1 MSKRRN
7 PNFTDAELQTLLD
20 EIEKDKTL
28 LFSKLS
34 NVATNGAKKRAWE
47 SVCSKVNATNTD
59 HKRTVDEIR
68 KKWSTYTSIAK
79 KQASRIR
86 RESRKTGGGPPPEQL
101 TPLQDKVVAIIGN
114 TPIDGIDGGIDTCP
128 GIEFDGE
135 PAEEPSQTRDSDS
148 SNENDM
154 SYSSFS
160 EARCT
165 RENLCGNSFS
175 SGTSSSKSSKGKY
188 SEPSPEDCK
197 LIEIEGERL
206 KVEKERLH
214 VEKQR
219 LHIEQLRLEIDQQR
233 LVTEQQKHQ
242 LYMAKLNISM
252 TQMGVHVA
260 DTPSTSVVKDNP
272 SS

>member
-7 PNFTDAELQTLLD
+7 SNFTDAELQTLLD

-28 LFSKLS
+28 LFSKRS
-34 NVATNGAKKRAWE
+34 NVATNSA
-47 SVCSKVNATNTD
+47 
-59 HKRTVDEIR
+59 
-68 KKWSTYTSIAK
+68 
-79 KQASRIR
+79 ASRIR
-86 RESRKTGGGPPPEQL
+86 RESRKTGGGPPPEEL

-128 GIEFDGE
+128 GKEFDGV
-135 PAEEPSQTRDSDS
+135 PAEELTQTRDSDS

-154 SYSSFS
+154 SYSSFN

-165 RENLCGNSFS
+165 RQNLCGNSFS
-175 SGTSSSKSSKGKY
+175 SGASSSKSSKGKY

-197 LIEIEGERL
+197 LVEIEGERL

-219 LHIEQLRLEIDQQR
+219 LHIEQLRLEIDKQR

-252 TQMGVHVA
+252 TQMGVA
-260 DTPSTSVVKDNP
+260 DTPSTSVEKDNP

>member
-34 NVATNGAKKRAWE
+34 NVATNGAKKRAWDTI
-47 SVCSKVNATNTD
+47 CSKVNATNTD

-68 KKWSTYTSIAK
+68 KKWSTNTSIAK

-86 RESRKTGGGPPPEQL
+86 RESRKTGGGPPPEEL

-128 GIEFDGE
+128 GMEFDGV
-135 PAEEPSQTRDSDS
+135 PAEEPTQTRDSDS
-148 SNENDM
+148 SNEN
-154 SYSSFS
+154 
-160 EARCT
+160 ET
-165 RENLCGNSFS
+165 
-175 SGTSSSKSSKGKY
+175 GKY
-188 SEPSPEDCK
+188 SEPTPEDCK
-197 LIEIEGERL
+197 LVEIEGERL

-260 DTPSTSVVKDNP
+260 DTPSTSVEKDNP